1 MEERLKKALR
11 DYIPLVLIAGLIILV
26 DQFTKSIIRNNLALQ
41 ETWMPWIWL
50 APYAR
55 IVHWYNTGVAFGMF
69 QNGNLIFSILAAIV
83 SIAIFVVYPRIPR
96 EEHIVR
102 LATAMMMAGA
112 LGNLIDRVTI
122 GHVTDFISI
131 GSFAVFNVADM
142 SITCGVGVLILGVW
156 LQERRDRKQAEKD
169 HPVSPADG
177 EEKP

>member
-1 MEERLKKALR
+1 MKKALR
-11 DYIPLVLIAGLIILV
+11 DYLPLILITGLIILL
-26 DQFTKSIIRNNLALQ
+26 DQYTKSLIRTNLALQ
-41 ETWMPWIWL
+41 ETWMPWTWL

-69 QNGNLIFSILAAIV
+69 QNGNLIFSILAGIV
-83 SIAIFVVYPRIPR
+83 SIAILVVYPRIPR
-96 EEHIVR
+96 QELILRV
-102 LATAMMMAGA
+102 ATCMMLAGA

-156 LQERRDRKQAEKD
+156 LQERRERKQAEKD
-169 HPVSPADG
+169 HPASSADS
-177 EEKP
+177 EEKS

>member
-1 MEERLKKALR
+1 MKKALR
-11 DYIPLVLIAGLIILV
+11 DYLPLVLITGSIILL
-26 DQFTKSIIRNNLALQ
+26 DQYTKSIIRSNLALQ
-41 ETWMPWIWL
+41 ETWMPWAWL

-69 QNGNLIFSILAAIV
+69 QNGNLIFSILAGMV
-83 SIAIFVVYPRIPR
+83 SIAILFVYPRIPR
-96 EEHIVR
+96 QERILRV
-102 LATAMMMAGA
+102 ATCMMLAGA

-142 SITCGVGVLILGVW
+142 SITCGVGVLVLGVW
-156 LQERRDRKQAEKD
+156 LQERRDRKPSEKN
-169 HPVSPADG
+169 PPISPADG